1 MPHGDDT
8 VDVVVHVSA
17 VDAMHAL
24 GYAWLDGELG
34 KRWPR
39 RRYVRDLAFI
49 QASLYSARVH
59 AAPNGEASIQ
69 VTRPWAAEWLA
80 FLRDV
85 RFPESDGVALQLGAR
100 AWNADRPRQ
109 WPPRPASFTL

>member
-1 MPHGDDT
+1 MPRGGDT
-8 VDVVVHVSA
+8 VDVVVHLSA

-24 GYAWLDGELG
+24 GYAWLSYELG

-49 QASLYSARVH
+49 QASLYSAREH
-59 AAPNGEASIQ
+59 AEPSGDATIE

-85 RFPESDGVALQLGAR
+85 RFPDSDGVALQLAAR
-100 AWNADRPRQ
+100 GWDVDRPRR
-109 WPPRPASFTL
+109 WPSRPESFTL